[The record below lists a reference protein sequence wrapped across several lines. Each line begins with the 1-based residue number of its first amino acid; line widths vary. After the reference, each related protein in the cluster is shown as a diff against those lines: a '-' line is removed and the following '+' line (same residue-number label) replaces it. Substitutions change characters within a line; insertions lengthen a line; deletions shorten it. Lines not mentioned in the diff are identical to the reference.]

1 MAESGRYCC
10 KSPFAPLI
18 KNSPGRGRD
27 FRVKIRGTSSP
38 AGKLTV
44 DLGNAIEATKIGDR
58 RSDCPAAGKLSLGD
72 FRLLQQYRPKAAVP
86 GPRLERKR
94 LQAYFARRIRCHSGL
109 IFPARIT
116 LRHFAVSSAISFPK
130 SADD

>member
-1 MAESGRYCC
+1 MLNLRFSAHDRYCC

-38 AGKLTV
+38 AAKLTV
-44 DLGNAIEATKIGDR
+44 DLGYAIEATKIDDR

-72 FRLLQQYRPKAAVP
+72 FRLLQQYRHEAD
-86 GPRLERKR
+86 
-94 LQAYFARRIRCHSGL
+94 IRS
-109 IFPARIT
+109 
-116 LRHFAVSSAISFPK
+116 
-130 SADD
+130 

>member
-1 MAESGRYCC
+1 MSAPGRYCC

-18 KNSPGRGRD
+18 KNSPGRGRA

-44 DLGNAIEATKIGDR
+44 DLGNAIEATKVDDR

-72 FRLLQQYRPKAAVP
+72 FRLLQQYRPIAEVEP
-86 GPRLERKR
+86 DNL
-94 LQAYFARRIRCHSGL
+94 L
-109 IFPARIT
+109 
-116 LRHFAVSSAISFPK
+116 
-130 SADD
+130 

>member
-1 MAESGRYCC
+1 MLTVRISGYDRYCC

-44 DLGNAIEATKIGDR
+44 DLGNAIEATKIDDR

-72 FRLLQQYRPKAAVP
+72 FRLLQQYRPIP
-86 GPRLERKR
+86 DISSRPRPELIAPLNER
-94 LQAYFARRIRCHSGL
+94 LA
-109 IFPARIT
+109 
-116 LRHFAVSSAISFPK
+116 
-130 SADD
+130 